1 MNGECEILRHHAVRI
16 DHLHARALQRARERL
31 ELLVPVQI
39 RAVQQSARPRE
50 DRRDR
55 VRRRLAALLV
65 FAVVPRDGPVRRFAL
80 HRLAVRRDELRSHHA
95 ERAEAL
101 RENVRLHVSV
111 VILCRPDE
119 AAGGLD
125 GLRDHV
131 VDETVLVVDSRC
143 LELLLVFPVI
153 HNVIVP
159 PARYEN
165 VTEPLVDLL
174 EDVLKSP
181 VVLLQDGILG
191 G

>member
-1 MNGECEILRHHAVRI
+1 M
-16 DHLHARALQRARERL
+16 
-31 ELLVPVQI
+31 
-39 RAVQQSARPRE
+39 QQTARPRE

-65 FAVVPRDGPVRRFAL
+65 FAVVPRDGAVRRFAL
-80 HRLAVRRDELRSHHA
+80 HRPAVRRDELRSHHP

-101 RENVRLHVSV
+101 RQDVRLHVSV
-111 VILCRPDE
+111 VVFGRPDE

-131 VDETVLVVDSRC
+131 VDETVLVVDSRR

-153 HNVIVP
+153 SQQSHVIVS
-159 PARYEN
+159 PARYGN

-174 EDVLKSP
+174 EDVLESA

-191 G
+191 